1 MLVDTSPGG
10 ECSIDSTYHVD
21 MPKSTIA
28 SRGGIGLRVQW
39 VEPREGFRRVRGCT
53 RKSIVIDAIA
63 GVAADGVSR
72 VGAERERGIIFVTSS
87 VRPFDPIVRSPR
99 SKPACADARE
109 KCLMGSGLLTVRATG
124 ITI

>member
-10 ECSIDSTYHVD
+10 ECSIDPTYHVD
-21 MPKSTIA
+21 MPESTIA
-28 SRGGIGLRVQW
+28 SPGGIGLRVQW

-63 GVAADGVSR
+63 GVAAVGVSR
-72 VGAERERGIIFVTSS
+72 VGAEQERGIISVTSS

-109 KCLMGSGLLTVRATG
+109 KCPMGGCLLTVRATG

>member
-10 ECSIDSTYHVD
+10 ECSIDPTYHVD
-21 MPKSTIA
+21 MPESTIA
-28 SRGGIGLRVQW
+28 SPGGIGLRVQW

-63 GVAADGVSR
+63 GVAAVGVSR
-72 VGAERERGIIFVTSS
+72 VGAEQERGIISVTSS

-109 KCLMGSGLLTVRATG
+109 KCLMGGCLLTVRATG

>member
-1 MLVDTSPGG
+1 
-10 ECSIDSTYHVD
+10 

-63 GVAADGVSR
+63 GVAAVGVSR
-72 VGAERERGIIFVTSS
+72 VGAERERGII
-87 VRPFDPIVRSPR
+87 VRTVFHRYG
-99 SKPACADARE
+99 KPLSDEFPYGVFHAACTRAGIAGR
-109 KCLMGSGLLTVRATG
+109 KLSRLLVG
-124 ITI
+124 

>member
-10 ECSIDSTYHVD
+10 ACSIDSTYHVD

-63 GVAADGVSR
+63 GVAAVGVSR
-72 VGAERERGIIFVTSS
+72 VGAEQERGIISVTSS

-109 KCLMGSGLLTVRATG
+109 KCPMGGCLLTVRATG

>member
-1 MLVDTSPGG
+1 
-10 ECSIDSTYHVD
+10 

-53 RKSIVIDAIA
+53 RKYIVIDAIA
-63 GVAADGVSR
+63 GVAAVGVSR
-72 VGAERERGIIFVTSS
+72 VGAERAGIISVTSS
-87 VRPFDPIVRSPR
+87 VRPFDPIVREDKAGVCR
-99 SKPACADARE
+99 CARE
-109 KCLMGSGLLTVRATG
+109 VPMGGCLLTVPATG

>member
-1 MLVDTSPGG
+1 VLVDTSPGG
-10 ECSIDSTYHVD
+10 ECSIDPTYHVD
-21 MPKSTIA
+21 MPESTIA
-28 SRGGIGLRVQW
+28 SPGGIGLRVQW

-63 GVAADGVSR
+63 GVAAVGVSR
-72 VGAERERGIIFVTSS
+72 VGAEQERGIISVTSS

-109 KCLMGSGLLTVRATG
+109 KCPMGGCLLTVRATG

>member
-53 RKSIVIDAIA
+53 RKSSVIDAIA
-63 GVAADGVSR
+63 GVAAVGVSR
-72 VGAERERGIIFVTSS
+72 VGAEQERGIISVTSS

-109 KCLMGSGLLTVRATG
+109 KCPMGGCLLTVRATG

>member
-10 ECSIDSTYHVD
+10 ECSIDPTYHVD
-21 MPKSTIA
+21 MPESTIA
-28 SRGGIGLRVQW
+28 SPGGIGLRVQW

-63 GVAADGVSR
+63 GVAAVGVSR
-72 VGAERERGIIFVTSS
+72 VGAEQERGIISVTSS

>member
-28 SRGGIGLRVQW
+28 SPGGIGLRVQW

-63 GVAADGVSR
+63 GVAAVGVSR
-72 VGAERERGIIFVTSS
+72 VGAEREPGIISVTSS

-109 KCLMGSGLLTVRATG
+109 KRLMGGCLLTVRATG